1 MRTAH
6 LSTVSA
12 LRAASFIALSALASI
27 GAAAATRGSTDI
39 YASNEIAGSFGAAAT
54 QSASPPGTGN
64 YSGST
69 DTWGVNGFPAS
80 FGPADS
86 IAPATSVCHSGSTEM
101 YGVNG
106 FVAFFGQPTSQTAV
120 DLAQTCRVAVTVLR

>member
-1 MRTAH
+1 VRTSH
-6 LSTVSA
+6 RSTVSA

-27 GAAAATRGSTDI
+27 GTAAATRGSTDI
-39 YASNEIAGSFGAAAT
+39 YASNEIAASFGTVAK
-54 QSASPPGTGN
+54 QSASPPGIGN

-69 DTWGVNGFPAS
+69 DTWGVNGFRVS

-106 FVAFFGQPTSQTAV
+106 FVAFFGRPTSQTAV
-120 DLAQTCRVAVTVLR
+120 DLAQACSVAVTVLR

>member
-6 LSTVSA
+6 RSTVSA
-12 LRAASFIALSALASI
+12 LRTASFIALSALASI
-27 GAAAATRGSTDI
+27 GAAAATRGSTDM
-39 YASNEIAGSFGAAAT
+39 
-54 QSASPPGTGN
+54 
-64 YSGST
+64 
-69 DTWGVNGFPAS
+69 WGVNGFPAS

>member
-6 LSTVSA
+6 SFDVSA

-39 YASNEIAGSFGAAAT
+39 YASNEIAASFGAAQRSRPRRQGPAIT
-54 QSASPPGTGN
+54 AGPLIR
-64 YSGST
+64 
-69 DTWGVNGFPAS
+69 GVNGFPAS

-101 YGVNG
+101 Y
-106 FVAFFGQPTSQTAV
+106 ASTDSLLSSASRRPRLPSIWRK
-120 DLAQTCRVAVTVLR
+120 LPRCLTVLR

>member
-1 MRTAH
+1 MRTSH
-6 LSTVSA
+6 RSTVSA

-39 YASNEIAGSFGAAAT
+39 YASNEIAASFGAGAK
-54 QSASPPGTGN
+54 QSASPLGTGN

-69 DTWGVNGFPAS
+69 DTWGVNSFHAS

-86 IAPATSVCHSGSTEM
+86 IVPATSVCHSGSTEM

-106 FVAFFGQPTSQTAV
+106 FVAFFGRQTSQTV
-120 DLAQTCRVAVTVLR
+120 FDLAQACSVGVTALR

>member
-6 LSTVSA
+6 RSTVSA
-12 LRAASFIALSALASI
+12 LRTASFIALSALASI
-27 GAAAATRGSTDI
+27 GAAAATQGSTDI

-69 DTWGVNGFPAS
+69 
-80 FGPADS
+80 
-86 IAPATSVCHSGSTEM
+86 EM

-120 DLAQTCRVAVTVLR
+120 DLAQACRIAVTVLR

>member
-6 LSTVSA
+6 RSTVSA
-12 LRAASFIALSALASI
+12 LRTASFIALSALASI

-39 YASNEIAGSFGAAAT
+39 YASNEIAASFGAAAT
-54 QSASPPGTGN
+54 QSALPPGTGN

-69 DTWGVNGFPAS
+69 DTWVVTGFTAS

-86 IAPATSVCHSGSTEM
+86 IVPPTSVCHSGSAEM
-101 YGVNG
+101 YGVDG
-106 FVAFFGQPTSQTAV
+106 FGAFFVQPTSQTAI
-120 DLAQTCRVAVTVLR
+120 DLMPACRVAVTALR